1 MAPAGHCL
9 KQQLSHCGT
18 AVLGQATS
26 CSSRSDP
33 SCSQHTLPFRP
44 FFLVLASLR
53 ACLSI
58 CLLGSGSPCIL
69 SCSLQPLSDR
79 PASARQDPR

>member
-9 KQQLSHCGT
+9 KQQLSHRGT

-44 FFLVLASLR
+44 FFLVLASESLPVHLPSGLW
-53 ACLSI
+53 LS
-58 CLLGSGSPCIL
+58 LHPQ
-69 SCSLQPLSDR
+69 LQP
-79 PASARQDPR
+79 PAPE